1 MYIVLNK
8 YTFRICIPL
17 HVKKHYFI
25 DFCGL
30 FLNHQKP
37 SVYLQG
43 FHILFK
49 HFLVVFHHKICVFII
64 FISFFDDVTN
74 FRSAACDCMYAI
86 VLVST
91 LILAANILNMAFV
104 VNYEN
109 SSIVVFAHDQ
119 PRASYR
125 FCSKNI

>member
-8 YTFRICIPL
+8 YTFRICILL

-30 FLNHQKP
+30 LLNHQKP

-43 FHILFK
+43 FHVLFK

-74 FRSAACDCMYAI
+74 FRSAACDCMYASCTSFHI
-86 VLVST
+86 NFGGKYSQYGVCCELRKFEYCRV
-91 LILAANILNMAFV
+91 
-104 VNYEN
+104 
-109 SSIVVFAHDQ
+109 
-119 PRASYR
+119 
-125 FCSKNI
+125 CSRPT